1 MRQLT
6 DYEPVQSICHMPE
19 GSTLMQ
25 QTSTTALL
33 PLELSSVSF
42 RIGDKLLLDNIS
54 TTIVDPGITVIMGS
68 NGAGKS
74 LFVRLVH
81 GLLEPSS
88 GEIHWNGKPL
98 DLVLRRRQ
106 ALVFQKPVLLR
117 RSVAANIDFVLKPRA
132 AHRKRKRDQILR
144 EVDLFKQRSQP
155 ARLLSGGEQQRLA
168 LARALATDPE
178 VLLLDEPSASLDPA
192 TTIHIENQL
201 MQTRERGVKII
212 LVTHDI
218 GQARRLADDV
228 MFMHNGQLLEHRS
241 AEAFFKSP
249 SSEPA
254 KAYLEGRLIL

>member
-1 MRQLT
+1 
-6 DYEPVQSICHMPE
+6 
-19 GSTLMQ
+19 MQ
-25 QTSTTALL
+25 QTSSKALL

-54 TTIVDPGITVIMGS
+54 ATIADPGITVIMGA

-74 LFVRLVH
+74 IFVRLVH

-88 GEIHWNGKPL
+88 GEIHWNGKVL
-98 DLVLRRRQ
+98 DLALRRRQ

-132 AHRKRKRDQILR
+132 THCKRKRDQILR
-144 EVDLFKQRSQP
+144 EADLFKQRSQP

-168 LARALATDPE
+168 LARALATNPE
-178 VLLLDEPSASLDPA
+178 VLLLDEPSASLDSA
-192 TTIHIENQL
+192 TTIQIESL
-201 MQTRERGVKII
+201 LKQTRERGVKII

-228 MFMHNGQLLEHRS
+228 IFMHAGQLLEHRS
-241 AEAFFKSP
+241 AESFFKSP
-249 SSEPA
+249 SSNHA
-254 KAYLEGRLIL
+254 KAYLDGRLVL